1 MSDAGTTR
9 TPLVGG
15 LVAEGVSYL
24 GTRISMIA
32 IPWFVLSTTG
42 SATQTGL
49 VAAAEITPLVL
60 FKALGGPLLD
70 RLGPRRVTL
79 VCDLLSAVVVAGTT
93 VIFAPVEASAR
104 RMFRFTP

>member
-1 MSDAGTTR
+1 MSRR
-9 TPLVGG
+9 TPLLGV
-15 LVAEGVSYL
+15 LAAEGISFL

-60 FKALGGPLLD
+60 LVPTQVCYWSWNQADIL
-70 RLGPRRVTL
+70 L
-79 VCDLLSAVVVAGTT
+79 VCYSCNV
-93 VIFAPVEASAR
+93 S
-104 RMFRFTP
+104 MFLTL